1 MKNLSLGIA
10 LRICNIF
17 LMLCH
22 FVIIAFTAA
31 YLAEEPFSVGV
42 LLVAIWI
49 HPLLFLTQRKLSV
62 VRWGSTIP
70 PQTKSVDMDCLFL
83 EEKQKEPSISLSP
96 HESFLGR
103 FFAKKYPEYSNKV
116 KESERINMANLGNK
130 IGRQIKLVSRL
141 ELALEAWIYGAL
153 FFVVHTFMS
162 HIHIYQQD
170 AFQGEVMQGVLWEI
184 APILLISLIFMATVS
199 ERRSVLK
206 KNIETYE
213 KQKDKEC

>member
-1 MKNLSLGIA
+1 
-10 LRICNIF
+10 
-17 LMLCH
+17 MLCH

-70 PQTKSVDMDCLFL
+70 PQTKSADMDRLFL

-103 FFAKKYPEYSNKV
+103 FFAKKYPEYSSKV

-141 ELALEAWIYGAL
+141 ELVLEAWIYGAL

-170 AFQGEVMQGVLWEI
+170 AFHGEVMQGVLWEI
-184 APILLISLIFMATVS
+184 ALILLISLIFMATVS

-213 KQKDKEC
+213 KQNKKDEEC

>member
-1 MKNLSLGIA
+1 
-10 LRICNIF
+10 
-17 LMLCH
+17 
-22 FVIIAFTAA
+22 
-31 YLAEEPFSVGV
+31 
-42 LLVAIWI
+42 
-49 HPLLFLTQRKLSV
+49 
-62 VRWGSTIP
+62 
-70 PQTKSVDMDCLFL
+70 MDCLFL